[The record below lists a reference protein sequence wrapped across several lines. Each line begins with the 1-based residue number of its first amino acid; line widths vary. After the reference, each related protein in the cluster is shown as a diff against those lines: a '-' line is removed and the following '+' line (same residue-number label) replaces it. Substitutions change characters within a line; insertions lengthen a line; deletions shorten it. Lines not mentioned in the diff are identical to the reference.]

1 MILNE
6 GVIIKN
12 AGMVLLNAY
21 FSLLFERLGLTENHN
36 FKNEEFQLQ
45 AVHFL
50 QYLASGMER
59 TEAQYLVLNK
69 VLCGIPIT
77 APIQDAIEISED
89 QKKLMDGLIG
99 AAINYWPAIGE
110 TSIDGFRD
118 NWLIRDGILKEE
130 EDYLELT
137 VEKRAYDLLMERSP
151 FNFSVIKLPWM
162 LKPLRVNW
170 EY

>member
-21 FSLLFERLGLTENHN
+21 FPLLFERLGLIENN
-36 FKNEEFQLQ
+36 SFINMESQLK
-45 AVHFL
+45 AVHFV
-50 QYLASGMER
+50 QYLTTGMEQ

-99 AAINYWPAIGE
+99 AAINYWQAIGE
-110 TSIDGFRD
+110 TSIDGFRG
-118 NWLIRDGILKEE
+118 NWLVREGMLKEE
-130 EDYLELT
+130 QDYWELT
-137 VEKRAYDLLMERSP
+137 VEKRAYDLLIQRSP
-151 FNFSVIKLPWM
+151 FNFSVIKLPYM

>member
-6 GVIIKN
+6 GIIIRN

-21 FSLLFERLGLTENHN
+21 FSLLFEKLGLTENN
-36 FKNEEFQLQ
+36 SFINNESQLK
-45 AVHFL
+45 AVHFV
-50 QYLASGMER
+50 QYLATGMEQ
-59 TEAQYLVLNK
+59 TQESYLGFNK

-77 APIQDAIEISED
+77 APIQDAIEILED
-89 QKKLMDGLIG
+89 QKKLMDGLIE
-99 AAINYWPAIGE
+99 AVISQWSAIGD
-110 TSIDGFRD
+110 TSIDGFRG

-137 VEKRAYDLLMERSP
+137 VEKRAYDLLIQRSP
-151 FNFSVIKLPWM
+151 FNFSVIKLSWM

-170 EY
+170 AY